1 MTDEERKEFEDMKRR
16 IGRLESQVG
25 RLKSSLSELLVQNG
39 RQARSSARRLRN
51 LLDRD
56 EKFAQL
62 CDDLAASVA

>member
-1 MTDEERKEFEDMKRR
+1 MTDLEREELEEMKRR

-25 RLKSSLSELLVQNG
+25 RLKTSLHELLQQNG

>member
-1 MTDEERKEFEDMKRR
+1 MNDQERKEFEEMKRR
-16 IGRLESQVG
+16 IDRLESQIG
-25 RLKSSLSELLVQNG
+25 RLKFSLRELLQQNG
-39 RQARSSARRLRN
+39 RQARSSVRRLRN